1 MSATIEMTPTNAA
14 SFEFNRPPAVPTAAD
29 LIRTLLDRGM
39 NQTAIASAVGVT
51 DGRISRAKKG
61 AGVSDKTLASLRAL
75 VGTVADAG
83 DAPRLDPALSG
94 EAIASVSTDP
104 ATQSPEPSI
113 EAVVDLIECDT
124 TAEVEVGVEGYVVAQ
139 VDPEAVASVYR
150 TIAAEADQDEPLAF
164 EDEIQR
170 AEINTQKPHNT
181 HPGQIVVSVLHSEIP
196 PRLNKT
202 FRWEKGKVEKTSSAQ
217 MTKGT
222 CQRVNVATLIE
233 FAELL
238 DRQPA
243 NAALTYGVPEASKA
257 RIVAK
262 KAFAD
267 EEGVITRTRQFFSF
281 RRAPG
286 IWMLDHDASGDRR
299 LSPEDLLTG
308 IVTAAPMLDGAPMLW
323 RPSSSSNIVDPTGR
337 DSGLKGQR
345 LYIPVTD
352 AAQIPEAGKALVAL
366 LWASGAGWIEVGTA
380 GQALKRTIVDANV
393 WQPERLDFVAA
404 PLLGAELTRNAQPV
418 QFYGDPSGLFDLR
431 ALIQAADGTVRA
443 QADAA
448 IKAAKSGASEAL
460 GEAREQWIEDK
471 APALAERASI
481 PVEVAKNV
489 LRKAATKRTLTG
501 EFRLTCSDGVEVSVG
516 QMLDNPAKWH
526 GKHFADPL
534 EPDYC
539 NDKRIAWANLR
550 SGGRPYLYSH
560 AHGGQRFYLHR
571 PSKRIRLVRGDRAR
585 VVDNCLDLIRERGE
599 LFDFGDGAAL
609 VRITEDA
616 RALPVNRDWLN
627 DHFDRVTEFYVE
639 VERKKEGLVVIEE
652 DPADAPQWTATR
664 VMAKD
669 GERGLQR
676 LDAVITAPTLRR
688 DGSILAAPGYDAP
701 SRLLLVSSSAE
712 LPHVPLSPTLD
723 DAKRALQRLWA
734 PVAQFPLVDDVDR
747 GVTLAGMLTA
757 CVRAS
762 LTTAPGFAWD
772 APTAGTGKT
781 LLAQTIG
788 AFFTGDIPPALPPAS
803 AQDEEARKRLFAAL
817 RDNCKTILWDNIR
830 EPFGNAALDAFLTA
844 PTFTDRIL
852 GKSETATLPNRALF
866 LATGNNLRL
875 VGDTCRRILV
885 ARLDARIEKP
895 YAREFEFDPAQMTI
909 ARREELVV
917 AALTIIRA
925 WITAGR
931 PRHGKGRSASFEGWD
946 DLVRQPVC
954 WVASWSQS
962 VTFADPLIA
971 TERAFSVDPETAKLG
986 ALLEAVQTMYEHDTR
1001 TSHTVAQMSAWAN
1014 GDTPYDSD
1022 AQQEARQALREA
1034 LVEIAGDRANVIN
1047 PRILGRWIERQA
1059 ERRVGG
1065 FRLVKDGVLHKQN
1078 RWIVAA
1084 DKSQRAE
1091 KNPPNTHNTHFDE
1104 KAPANTGAGFAGEVG
1119 VLGELGV
1126 YSEQVETPHADAEA
1140 F

>member
-1 MSATIEMTPTNAA
+1 MMTALTDRRAEQRMTQTALAEAIVYDVGNLNRVLKGRQEMKDQAALARLVALYEGRAKVDLEPSGESIESAPT
-14 SFEFNRPPAVPTAAD
+14 ETAA
-29 LIRTLLDRGM
+29 
-39 NQTAIASAVGVT
+39 Q
-51 DGRISRAKKG
+51 
-61 AGVSDKTLASLRAL
+61 
-75 VGTVADAG
+75 ADSHA
-83 DAPRLDPALSG
+83 
-94 EAIASVSTDP
+94 EAA
-104 ATQSPEPSI
+104 
-113 EAVVDLIECDT
+113 
-124 TAEVEVGVEGYVVAQ
+124 
-139 VDPEAVASVYR
+139 VDPIESV
-150 TIAAEADQDEPLAF
+150 TTGEIEEGAEAAMDASISSEN
-164 EDEIQR
+164 
-170 AEINTQKPHNT
+170 NTQPTHNT
-181 HPGQIVVSVLHSEIP
+181 HPGQIVVTEIRSEIP
-196 PRLNKT
+196 TRLNKT
-202 FRWEKGKVEKTSSAQ
+202 FLWKDGKVAKSSSAQ

-222 CQRVNVATLIE
+222 CQRVTVANLAE
-233 FAELL
+233 FAVLL

-243 NAALTYGVPEASKA
+243 NAALTYGVPEAEQS

-262 KAFAD
+262 KALTD
-267 EEGVITRTRQFFSF
+267 EEGIITRSRQFFSF

-286 IWMLDHDASGDRR
+286 IWMLDHDASGERR

-308 IVTAAPMLDGAPMLW
+308 IQTAAPMLDAAPMLW
-323 RPSSSSNIVDPTGR
+323 RASSSSNIVDPSGH

-345 LYIPVTD
+345 LYLPVSD
-352 AAQIPEAGKALVAL
+352 AALIPEAGKALVAL
-366 LWASGAGWIEVGTA
+366 LWASGAGWIEIGKA
-380 GQALKRTIVDANV
+380 GQALQRTIVDANV
-393 WQPERLDFVAA
+393 WQPERLDFVAV
-404 PLLGAELTRNAQPV
+404 PSLGPELTRATPPARLI
-418 QFYGDPSGLFDLR
+418 GDPSGLFDLR
-431 ALIQAADGTVRA
+431 ALILAADGTVRA

-448 IKAAKSGASEAL
+448 IKAAKSGASDAL
-460 GEAREQWIEDK
+460 FEAREQWIEET
-471 APALAERASI
+471 APSLAERASI
-481 PVEVAKNV
+481 PVETAKAT
-489 LRKAATKRTLTG
+489 LRKAATKHTLTG
-501 EFRLTCSDGVEVSVG
+501 DFRLTCSDGTEVSVG

-539 NDKRIAWANLR
+539 NDQRIAWVNLR

-560 AHGGQRFYLHR
+560 AHGGQRFYLSR
-571 PSKRIRLVRGDRAR
+571 PSKRIRLLRGDRAR

-639 VERKKEGLVVIEE
+639 VERKKEGLPVIEE

-688 DGSILAAPGYDAP
+688 DGSILASPGYDAP

-712 LPHVPLSPTLD
+712 LPHVPLSPSLD
-723 DAKRALQRLWA
+723 DAKRALERLWA
-734 PVAQFPLVDDVDR
+734 PVAQFPLVDNVDR
-747 GVTLAGMLTA
+747 GVTLAGMFTA
-757 CVRAS
+757 CIRAS

-817 RDNCKTILWDNIR
+817 RDNHKTILWDNIR

-875 VGDTCRRILV
+875 VGDTCRRILI

-895 YAREFEFDPAQMTI
+895 YAREFDFDPAQMTI
-909 ARREELVV
+909 ARRDELVV

-931 PRHGKGRSASFEGWD
+931 PRLGKGRSASFEGWD

-1001 TSHTVAQMSAWAN
+1001 SSHTVAQMSAWAN
-1014 GDTPYDSD
+1014 GDTQMDSD
-1022 AQQEARQALREA
+1022 ARQEARQALRDA

-1065 FRLVKDGVLHKQN
+1065 LRLVKDGVLHKQN

-1084 DKSQRAE
+1084 DQSQRAG
-1091 KNPPNTHNTHFDE
+1091 NNTQHPHNTHPDE
-1104 KAPANTGAGFAGEVG
+1104 KNHAKNGAGWEGEVG
-1119 VLGELGV
+1119 VMGEMGV
-1126 YSEQVETPHADAEA
+1126 YSGQVETLAAEVEGEL
-1140 F
+1140 